1 MHVTD
6 GQALLGVDD
15 AVMELGNGSVI
26 TVDGDDA
33 KVGFDGDDGGV
44 SVLRME
50 TGSELRMI
58 ADGSG
63 FTTIE
68 EFRSGVT

>member
-1 MHVTD
+1 MAMMPRSAST
-6 GQALLGVDD
+6 A
-15 AVMELGNGSVI
+15 N
-26 TVDGDDA
+26 
-33 KVGFDGDDGGV
+33 DGGV

-68 EFRSGVT
+68 EFRSGVA

>member
-15 AVMELGNGSVI
+15 AVMELGQGSVI
-26 TVDGDDA
+26 TVQGDDA
-33 KVGFDGDDGGV
+33 KVGFDGEAGGV

-50 TGSELRMI
+50 AAASC
-58 ADGSG
+58 A
-63 FTTIE
+63 
-68 EFRSGVT
+68 